1 MPKYA
6 AIDIGTNAIKFH
18 LAEKKSDGTW
28 SAILDQSEVTR
39 LGAGLHQTGKISEA
53 AVERNIKSI
62 KKIVQIA
69 RDNGAKDIVAV
80 GTMALRTAKNASD
93 FIKQVAEQCGIKIE
107 IIDGEEE
114 ARLSFL
120 AVTSSISIPKSDFMI
135 FDIGGGSTEFILC
148 QGKNIKNKV
157 SLNIGVVRLT
167 EQILKSDP
175 VTEEE
180 FDLTIQTIEQTFNAI
195 NLNNKIETLIGVG
208 ATMTILGAMKL
219 QLGDYQ
225 AEIIHGSQLEL
236 SDVMRL
242 VSLLKSKTIQ
252 DRKKIIGLLPD
263 RADVILPGAMI
274 VVVIMKK
281 TGMNVVTISDR
292 GVRQGLLLDRF
303 R

>member
-1 MPKYA
+1 MPGYA

-39 LGAGLHQTGKISEA
+39 LGAGLHQTGKINEA
-53 AVERNIKSI
+53 ALERSIKSI
-62 KKIVQIA
+62 KNFVQIA

-107 IIDGEEE
+107 IVNGEEE

-120 AVTSSISIPKSDFMI
+120 AVTSSLSIPGGDFMI
-135 FDIGGGSTEFILC
+135 FDIGGGSTEFILSRD
-148 QGKNIKNKV
+148 KTIKNKV

-175 VTEEE
+175 ITEEE
-180 FDLTIQTIEQTFNAI
+180 YDLTIQTIEQTLNAI
-195 NLNNKIETLIGVG
+195 NLNHNIGTLIGVG
-208 ATMTILGAMKL
+208 ATLTILGAMKR
-219 QLGDYQ
+219 QLADYKS
-225 AEIIHGSQLEL
+225 EMIHGSQLEL
-236 SDVMRL
+236 SDVMEL
-242 VSLLKSKTIQ
+242 VSLLKSKTLPE
-252 DRKKIIGLLPD
+252 RKKIIGLPAD

-274 VVVIMKK
+274 VVEIMKK
-281 TGMNVVTISDR
+281 TGKNFVTISDR
-292 GVRQGLLLDRF
+292 GVRHGLLLDRF
-303 R
+303 A